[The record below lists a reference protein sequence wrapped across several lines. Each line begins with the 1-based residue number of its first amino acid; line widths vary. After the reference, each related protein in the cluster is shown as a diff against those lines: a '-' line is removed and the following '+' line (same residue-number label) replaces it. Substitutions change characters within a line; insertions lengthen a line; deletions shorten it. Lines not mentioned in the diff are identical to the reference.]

1 MRMPAQDFD
10 ALKRDLLAY
19 AAGRIGFGTRGK
31 RDWWDAF
38 ASVMNDREAKQHK
51 SGWSH
56 MYDTLGLNDAHIET
70 ALKRIFQS

>member
-1 MRMPAQDFD
+1 MKIPVQDFE

-31 RDWWDAF
+31 RDHWDAF
-38 ASVMNDREAKQHK
+38 AAVMNAREATRHK

-70 ALKRIFQS
+70 ALKRIFES